1 MRLNEDVV
9 LLGQLA
15 ALVPYSTRH
24 VPRYHQWMKSEEL
37 LKLTASEPLTL
48 EQEYQMQR
56 SWQEDDDKCTFIVL
70 DKMKWESGLCTEED
84 CMVGDVNLFFT
95 DPEDLTVAEI
105 EVMIAEPSFRGKGFG
120 KEVTMLMMY
129 FGVTKL
135 RITKFQAKISL
146 ENPISIAMFRNLHFE
161 EVSISDVFQEMTLW
175 LIVDDCRKKWL
186 LEQMNRVKQ
195 DSIKSKREARVDFG
209 PPEKDTG
216 EVVK

>member
-1 MRLNEDVV
+1 MRNASPSFRPPGMRLNEDVV

-56 SWQEDDDKCTFIVL
+56 SWQEDDDK
-70 DKMKWESGLCTEED
+70 
-84 CMVGDVNLFFT
+84 
-95 DPEDLTVAEI
+95 
-105 EVMIAEPSFRGKGFG
+105 PSFRGKGFG

-195 DSIKSKREARVDFG
+195 DSSKFSLLGRGITRSCLESGSSLLDLS
-209 PPEKDTG
+209 P
-216 EVVK
+216 VKRISTQESIW

>member
-105 EVMIAEPSFRGKGFG
+105 EVMIA
-120 KEVTMLMMY
+120 
-129 FGVTKL
+129 GVTKL

-195 DSIKSKREARVDFG
+195 DSSKFSLLGRGITRSCLESGSSLLDLS
-209 PPEKDTG
+209 P
-216 EVVK
+216 VKRISTQESIW